1 MRSWAREIEKL
12 TDLLRGSFLKL
23 NLFSIRSSL
32 RVLVPATP
40 ASLLLLG
47 TEVHTQEPEKEAT
60 EVLL

>member
-1 MRSWAREIEKL
+1 MEKL

-23 NLFSIRSSL
+23 NLFSIHSSLL